1 MGVNSKIEWT
11 HHTFNPWWGCVRVSP
26 ACKHCY
32 AETWARRVGM
42 DDLWG
47 KDAPRRFFT
56 DAHWRE
62 PFKWDREAKAAG
74 ERRRVFCASMADV
87 FEDREDLNA
96 ARERLWLLIESTPN
110 LDWLLLTK
118 RIRHVRKLSP
128 WRGKWPANI
137 WLGTSTENQLWLNKR
152 VDHLLEHDVAI
163 RFVSAEPLLGHLDLS
178 PYLEPPG
185 SVNSGIN
192 WVIAGGE
199 SGPDSRYMNPAWP
212 EALRDQCREAGVP
225 FHFKQWGHWAP
236 EEIIK
241 EGISAKAQR
250 VEIVGRMGETIRMV
264 KIGKTKSGRILDG
277 VTWDE
282 FPHHT

>member
-1 MGVNSKIEWT
+1 
-11 HHTFNPWWGCVRVSP
+11 
-26 ACKHCY
+26 
-32 AETWARRVGM
+32 M

-56 DAHWRE
+56 DAHWKE

-282 FPHHT
+282 FPHRT